1 MNINEAKEEIKR
13 TIEIYLDKNE
23 FGGYT
28 IPVEKQRPVFMTG
41 APGIGKTAIMQQI
54 AEELGIAL
62 VSYSM
67 THHTRQSALG
77 LPVIE
82 TKEFNGKQFI
92 VSEYTMSEIVA
103 SVYNVMEQSGKREG
117 ILFLDEINCVSETLA
132 PAMLLFLQ
140 YKIFGN
146 QQIPEGW
153 VVVTAGNPPEYNKS
167 VKEFDVATL
176 DRLKCIKVEEDFG
189 VWKQYAY
196 RQGIHAAVISFLE
209 INKQWFYSVQADV
222 DGVQYVTARG
232 WEDLSSAIKLYEKKD
247 FDVSGSLI
255 RQYITNTEVARKFT
269 AYYKLHKKYQSSY
282 QIKDILIG
290 NIPVDVLQKSME
302 AKLDERFSVLGLFLD
317 ELNTGFRT
325 ATDRESILQMVVKS
339 LRIVKKEIK
348 QEKENTRKLPASSY
362 INEEKQKIKQEMESQ
377 MAANSLSERGR
388 AIYLS
393 SMQILSGYEG
403 LLAGEDADKD
413 FLKVKKAFTKETKQH
428 EKYIDK
434 VKAQLENAFAFIEKA
449 WGNSQEIVLFVTELT
464 AGHDSIAFINQW
476 GSDSYFRYNKE
487 LLIYSQH
494 EKLSMEIEAE
504 TAGGLYENKIL

>member
-1 MNINEAKEEIKR
+1 M
-13 TIEIYLDKNE
+13 
-23 FGGYT
+23 
-28 IPVEKQRPVFMTG
+28 
-41 APGIGKTAIMQQI
+41 
-54 AEELGIAL
+54 
-62 VSYSM
+62 
-67 THHTRQSALG
+67 
-77 LPVIE
+77 
-82 TKEFNGKQFI
+82 
-92 VSEYTMSEIVA
+92 
-103 SVYNVMEQSGKREG
+103 
-117 ILFLDEINCVSETLA
+117 
-132 PAMLLFLQ
+132 
-140 YKIFGN
+140 
-146 QQIPEGW
+146 
-153 VVVTAGNPPEYNKS
+153 
-167 VKEFDVATL
+167 
-176 DRLKCIKVEEDFG
+176 
-189 VWKQYAY
+189 
-196 RQGIHAAVISFLE
+196 
-209 INKQWFYSVQADV
+209 
-222 DGVQYVTARG
+222 
-232 WEDLSSAIKLYEKKD
+232 
-247 FDVSGSLI
+247 
-255 RQYITNTEVARKFT
+255 
-269 AYYKLHKKYQSSY
+269 
-282 QIKDILIG
+282 
-290 NIPVDVLQKSME
+290 DVLQKSME